1 MSTTGTTGALDR
13 LFLLQEVLIEVH
25 DKTEKR
31 GRTPEHLA
39 HIEAAYREALS
50 QRDETERT
58 LARAAERRRAL
69 ESEILD
75 LNEKLKK
82 YQSQLQTVK
91 TNREYG
97 ALLNE
102 LDVVKRD
109 VRTREDE
116 ILALEEAAS
125 LATSE
130 LERRNEAFPGEEAGY
145 EEQMKEWRAEQA
157 VLSEEIAKAEGQ
169 AKALRAE
176 LDNRLLATFDRLAR
190 VRAGIA
196 VAKVDM
202 VGPQTAACSACHV
215 RLRPQLLSDL
225 RLQRETVT
233 CESCK
238 RILYWAGA

>member
-1 MSTTGTTGALDR
+1 MSTGTAGALDR
-13 LFLLQEVLIEVH
+13 LFMLQEVLIEVH
-25 DKTEKR
+25 QKTER
-31 GRTPEHLA
+31 RSRTPEHLA
-39 HIEAAYREALS
+39 HIEAAYREARQ
-50 QRDETERT
+50 QREDTEKT
-58 LARAAERRRAL
+58 LARAAERRKVL
-69 ESEILD
+69 DGEITD

-82 YQSQLQTVK
+82 YQGQLQTVK

-102 LDVVKRD
+102 IDVVKRD
-109 VRTREDE
+109 IRTREDE
-116 ILALEEAAS
+116 ILALEEAATAAS
-125 LATSE
+125 AE
-130 LERRNEAFPGEEAGY
+130 LERRNEAYPAEEAGY

-157 VLSEEIAKAEGQ
+157 LLSEEIARAEAK
-169 AKALRAE
+169 AKALRKE
-176 LDNRLLATFDRLAR
+176 VEPRLLSTFDRLSR

-202 VGPQTAACSACHV
+202 VGPQTAACSVCHV

-238 RILYWAGA
+238 RILYWAAN

>member
-1 MSTTGTTGALDR
+1 M
-13 LFLLQEVLIEVH
+13 LQEVLVEVH
-25 DKTEKR
+25 QKTER
-31 GRTPEHLA
+31 RSRTPEHLA
-39 HIEAAYREALS
+39 HIEAAYREARQ
-50 QRDETERT
+50 QREETEKT
-58 LARAAERRRAL
+58 LARAAERRKVL
-69 ESEILD
+69 EGEIAD
-75 LNEKLKK
+75 LNEKSKK
-82 YQSQLQTVK
+82 YQGQLQTVK

-102 LDVVKRD
+102 IDVVKRD

-116 ILALEEAAS
+116 ILALEEAATAAS
-125 LATSE
+125 SE
-130 LERRNEAFPGEEAGY
+130 LERRNEAFPAEEEGY

-157 VLSEEIAKAEGQ
+157 VLSEEIARAEAK
-169 AKALRAE
+169 AKALREE
-176 LDNRLLATFDRLAR
+176 LDHRLLATFDRLSR

-196 VAKVDM
+196 VAKIDM

-225 RLQRETVT
+225 RLARETVT

>member
-1 MSTTGTTGALDR
+1 MSTSTAGALDR
-13 LFLLQEVLIEVH
+13 LVLLQEVLIEVH
-25 DKTEKR
+25 QKTER
-31 GRTPEHLA
+31 RARTPEHLA
-39 HIEAAYREALS
+39 HVEAAYRDARN
-50 QRDETERT
+50 QREETERA
-58 LARAAERRRAL
+58 LERAAARRKEL

-82 YQSQLQTVK
+82 YQGQLQTVK

-116 ILALEEAAS
+116 ILALEESSAA
-125 LATSE
+125 AVAE
-130 LERRNEAFPGEEAGY
+130 LERRNEAFPAEEAGY

-157 VLSEEIAKAEGQ
+157 VLTEEIARAEAQ

-176 LDNRLLATFDRLAR
+176 LDHRLLSTFDRLAR

-225 RLQRETVT
+225 RLARETVT

>member
-1 MSTTGTTGALDR
+1 LSTGTAGALDR
-13 LFLLQEVLIEVH
+13 LFMLQEVLIEVH
-25 DKTEKR
+25 QKTER
-31 GRTPEHLA
+31 RSRTPEHLA
-39 HIEAAYREALS
+39 HIEAAYRDARR
-50 QRDETERT
+50 QREETEKA
-58 LARAAERRRAL
+58 LARAGERRTVL
-69 ESEILD
+69 EDEIAD

-82 YQSQLQTVK
+82 YQGQLQTVK

-102 LDVVKRD
+102 IDVVKRD
-109 VRTREDE
+109 IRTREDE
-116 ILALEEAAS
+116 ILALEEAATAAS
-125 LATSE
+125 AE
-130 LERRNEAFPGEEAGY
+130 LERRNEAFPAEEAGY

-157 VLSEEIAKAEGQ
+157 LLSDEIARAEAK
-169 AKALRAE
+169 AKALREE
-176 LDNRLLATFDRLAR
+176 LDHRLLATFDRLSR

-202 VGPQTAACSACHV
+202 VGPQTAACSVCHV

-225 RLQRETVT
+225 RLARETVT

>member
-1 MSTTGTTGALDR
+1 LSTGTTGALDR

-25 DKTEKR
+25 QKIEKR
-31 GRTPEHLA
+31 AKTPEHLA
-39 HIEAAYREALS
+39 HVEAAYRDARQ
-50 QRDETERT
+50 QREENEKT
-58 LARAAERRRAL
+58 LARAAERRKAL
-69 ESEILD
+69 EGEILD

-82 YQSQLQTVK
+82 YQTQLQSVK

-116 ILALEEAAS
+116 ILALEETSTAA
-125 LATSE
+125 AAE
-130 LERRNEAFPGEEAGY
+130 LERRNEAFPAEEAGY

-157 VLSEEIAKAEGQ
+157 LLTAEIAKAEAQ
-169 AKALRAE
+169 AKALREE
-176 LDNRLLATFDRLAR
+176 LDHRLLSTFDRLSR

-202 VGPQTAACSACHV
+202 VGAQTAACSACHV

-225 RLQRETVT
+225 RLGRETVT

>member
-1 MSTTGTTGALDR
+1 MGALDR
-13 LFLLQEVLIEVH
+13 LYQLQEVLIEAQE
-25 DKTEKR
+25 KTEKR
-31 GRTPEHLA
+31 SRTPEHLA
-39 HIEAAYREALS
+39 HIEAAYREARQ
-50 QRDETERT
+50 QREETERT
-58 LARAAERRRAL
+58 LVRAAERKKML

-82 YQSQLQTVK
+82 YQAQLQTVK

-116 ILALEEAAS
+116 ILALEEAAAAAS
-125 LATSE
+125 AE
-130 LERRNEAFPGEEAGY
+130 LERRNEAFPAEEAGY

-157 VLSEEIAKAEGQ
+157 VLSAEIEKAEAQ

-176 LDNRLLATFDRLAR
+176 LDARLLSTFDRLAR
-190 VRAGIA
+190 VRAGVA

-202 VGPQTAACSACHV
+202 VGAQTAACSSCHV

-225 RLQRETVT
+225 RLGRETVT

>member
-1 MSTTGTTGALDR
+1 MSTGTTGALDR

-25 DKTEKR
+25 QKTEKR
-31 GRTPEHLA
+31 ARTPEHLA
-39 HIEAAYREALS
+39 HVEAAYREARR
-50 QRDETERT
+50 QREETEKI
-58 LARAAERRRAL
+58 LERASERKKVL

-82 YQSQLQTVK
+82 YQGQLQTVK

-109 VRTREDE
+109 VRAREDE
-116 ILALEEAAS
+116 ILALEESAAN
-125 LATSE
+125 AASE
-130 LERRNEAFPGEEAGY
+130 LERRNEAFPAEEAGY

-157 VLSEEIAKAEGQ
+157 VLSEEIAKAEAK
-169 AKALRAE
+169 AKALREE
-176 LDNRLLATFDRLAR
+176 LDGRLLTTFDRLSR

-202 VGPQTAACSACHV
+202 VGAQTAACSVCHV

-225 RLQRETVT
+225 RLGRETVT

>member
-1 MSTTGTTGALDR
+1 M
-13 LFLLQEVLIEVH
+13 LQEVLIEVH
-25 DKTEKR
+25 QKTER
-31 GRTPEHLA
+31 RSRTPEHLA
-39 HIEAAYREALS
+39 HIEAAYREARQ
-50 QRDETERT
+50 QREETEKT
-58 LARAAERRRAL
+58 LARAGERRKVL
-69 ESEILD
+69 EGEILD

-82 YQSQLQTVK
+82 YQGQLQTVK

-102 LDVVKRD
+102 IDVVKRD

-116 ILALEEAAS
+116 ILALEEAATAAS
-125 LATSE
+125 SE
-130 LERRNEAFPGEEAGY
+130 LERRNEAFPAEEAGY

-157 VLSEEIAKAEGQ
+157 LLAEEIARAEAK
-169 AKALRAE
+169 AKALRGE
-176 LDNRLLATFDRLAR
+176 LDHRLLSTFDRLSR

-202 VGPQTAACSACHV
+202 VGPQTAACSVCHV

-225 RLQRETVT
+225 RLARETVT

>member
-1 MSTTGTTGALDR
+1 M
-13 LFLLQEVLIEVH
+13 LQEVLIEVH
-25 DKTEKR
+25 QKTER
-31 GRTPEHLA
+31 RSRTPEHLA
-39 HIEAAYREALS
+39 HIEAAYREARQ
-50 QRDETERT
+50 QREETEKT
-58 LARAAERRRAL
+58 LARAAERRKVL
-69 ESEILD
+69 EGEIAD
-75 LNEKLKK
+75 LNEKSKK
-82 YQSQLQTVK
+82 YQGQLQTVK

-102 LDVVKRD
+102 IDVVKRD

-116 ILALEEAAS
+116 ILALEEAATAAS
-125 LATSE
+125 SE
-130 LERRNEAFPGEEAGY
+130 LERRNEAFPAEEEGY

-157 VLSEEIAKAEGQ
+157 VLSEEIVRAEAKA
-169 AKALRAE
+169 KVLREE
-176 LDNRLLATFDRLAR
+176 LDHRLLATFDRLSR

-196 VAKVDM
+196 VAKIDM

-225 RLQRETVT
+225 RLARETVT

>member
-1 MSTTGTTGALDR
+1 MGALDR
-13 LFLLQEVLIEVH
+13 LYLLQEVLIEVH
-25 DKTEKR
+25 EKTEKR
-31 GRTPEHLA
+31 AKTPEHLA
-39 HIEAAYREALS
+39 HVEAAYRDARQ
-50 QRDETERT
+50 QRDETEKT
-58 LARAAERRRAL
+58 LAKAAERKRTL
-69 ESEILD
+69 EGEILD

-82 YQSQLQTVK
+82 YQGQLQTVK

-116 ILALEEAAS
+116 ILALEEAVS
-125 LATSE
+125 VATAE
-130 LERRNEAFPGEEAGY
+130 LDRRNEAFPAEEAGY
-145 EEQMKEWRAEQA
+145 EEQMKEWRVEQA
-157 VLSEEIAKAEGQ
+157 ALSEEIAKAESQ
-169 AKALRAE
+169 AKSLRAE
-176 LDNRLLATFDRLAR
+176 LDARLLSTFDRLSR
-190 VRAGIA
+190 VRAGVA

-225 RLQRETVT
+225 RLARETVT

>member
-1 MSTTGTTGALDR
+1 LSTGTTGALDR
-13 LFLLQEVLIEVH
+13 LFLLQEVLLEVH
-25 DKTEKR
+25 QKAEKR
-31 GRTPEHLA
+31 ARTPEHLA
-39 HIEAAYREALS
+39 HVEAAYRDS
-50 QRDETERT
+50 RQQREETERV
-58 LARAAERRRAL
+58 LVRAAERRKAL
-69 ESEILD
+69 EGEILD

-82 YQSQLQTVK
+82 YQAQLQSVK

-116 ILALEEAAS
+116 ILSIEEAAS
-125 LATSE
+125 AASAE
-130 LERRNEAFPGEEAGY
+130 LERRNEAFPAEEAGY

-157 VLSEEIAKAEGQ
+157 ALAKEIAQAEAK
-169 AKALRAE
+169 AKALREE
-176 LDNRLLATFDRLAR
+176 LDHRLLSTFDRLAR

-225 RLQRETVT
+225 RLGRETVT

>member
-1 MSTTGTTGALDR
+1 MGALDR
-13 LFLLQEVLIEVH
+13 LYLLQEVLIEVH
-25 DKTEKR
+25 VKTEKR
-31 GRTPEHLA
+31 ERTPEHLA
-39 HIEAAYREALS
+39 HIEAAYREARS
-50 QRDETERT
+50 QREETERT
-58 LARAAERRRAL
+58 LTRAAERRKTL

-82 YQSQLQTVK
+82 YQGQLQTVK

-116 ILALEEAAS
+116 ILALEESSAA
-125 LATSE
+125 AAAE
-130 LERRNEAFPGEEAGY
+130 LERRNEAFPAEEADY

-157 VLSEEIAKAEGQ
+157 ALAEEIAKAEAQ

-176 LDNRLLATFDRLAR
+176 LDNRLLSTFDRLAR

-202 VGPQTAACSACHV
+202 VGTQTAACSACHV

-225 RLQRETVT
+225 RLARETVT

>member
-1 MSTTGTTGALDR
+1 LDR

-25 DKTEKR
+25 QKTER
-31 GRTPEHLA
+31 RSRTPEHLA
-39 HIEAAYREALS
+39 HIEAAYRDARR
-50 QRDETERT
+50 QREETEKA
-58 LARAAERRRAL
+58 LARAGERRKAL
-69 ESEILD
+69 EDEIAD

-82 YQSQLQTVK
+82 YQGQLQTVK

-102 LDVVKRD
+102 IDVVKRD

-116 ILALEEAAS
+116 ILSLEEAAAAAS
-125 LATSE
+125 AE
-130 LERRNEAFPGEEAGY
+130 LERRNEAFPAEEAGY

-157 VLSEEIAKAEGQ
+157 LLSDEIARAE
-169 AKALRAE
+169 AKAKTLRAE
-176 LDNRLLATFDRLAR
+176 LDHRLLATFDRLSR

-202 VGPQTAACSACHV
+202 VGPQTAACSVCHV

-225 RLQRETVT
+225 RLARETVT

>member
-1 MSTTGTTGALDR
+1 MSTGTTGALDR

-25 DKTEKR
+25 QKTEKR

-39 HIEAAYREALS
+39 HIEAAYRDARH
-50 QRDETERT
+50 QREETERG
-58 LARAAERRRAL
+58 LESAAERKRVL

-82 YQSQLQTVK
+82 YQGQLQTVK

-109 VRTREDE
+109 VRSREDE
-116 ILALEEAAS
+116 ILSLEEAVSVAS
-125 LATSE
+125 AE
-130 LERRNEAFPGEEAGY
+130 LERRNEAFPVEEAGY

-157 VLSEEIAKAEGQ
+157 ALTDEIAKAEAK
-169 AKALRAE
+169 AKALREE
-176 LDNRLLATFDRLAR
+176 LDGRLLSTFDRLSR

-202 VGPQTAACSACHV
+202 VGTQTAACSVCHV

-225 RLQRETVT
+225 RLGRETVT